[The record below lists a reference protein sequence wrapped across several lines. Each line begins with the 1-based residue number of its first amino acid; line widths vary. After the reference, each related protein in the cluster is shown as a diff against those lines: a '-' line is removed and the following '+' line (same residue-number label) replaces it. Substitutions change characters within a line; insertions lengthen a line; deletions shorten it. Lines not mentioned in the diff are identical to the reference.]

1 MLIKEISD
9 IKDIEPSI
17 IINNGSIPSG
27 VIIHNNCCLTYKEI
41 VRVITQYKRM
51 LRCNSSIN
59 NLLGLYFFQEGKV
72 YIDKSVLK
80 VSKYTIII
88 YDKKSI
94 NINDNRLFNIKF

>member
-1 MLIKEISD
+1 MLIKDITQ

-41 VRVITQYKRM
+41 VRVMREYKKM
-51 LRCNSSIN
+51 LRCDSSIN

-88 YDKKSI
+88 YDKKTI
-94 NINDNRLFNIKF
+94 NINENGLFSIKF